1 MDPCHFYAK
10 EQKSS
15 CLLGTNDLDTCGAW
29 TSETQVLQLNSP
41 CKQRVV
47 GWALNQEGS
56 LL

>member
-1 MDPCHFYAK
+1 MQK

-15 CLLGTNDLDTCGAW
+15 CLLGTDDLDTCGAW

-47 GWALNQEGS
+47 GWALNQEGH